1 MSERTTVTLET
12 DVAERLRAEA
22 HATGRSFKDVVNT
35 AIRRGLDQ
43 QPDRLPPFIVEARPM
58 GLRDGLSLDD
68 IEGLLDRVDGP
79 DRRW

>member
-1 MSERTTVTLET
+1 MSERTTLTLET

-22 HATGRSFKDVVNT
+22 HATGRSFKDVVNA
-35 AIRRGLDQ
+35 AIRRGLDRSA
-43 QPDRLPPFIVEARPM
+43 DPPTPFVVEARSM

>member
-1 MSERTTVTLET
+1 MSERTTITLET

-22 HATGRSFKDVVNT
+22 HATGRSFKDVVNA
-35 AIRRGLDQ
+35 AIRRGLEPRTQDV
-43 QPDRLPPFIVEARPM
+43 PPFVVEARSM

-68 IEGLLDRVDGP
+68 IESLLDLVEGP

>member
-1 MSERTTVTLET
+1 MSERTTLTLET

-22 HATGRSFKDVVNT
+22 HATGRSFKDVVNA
-35 AIRRGLDQ
+35 AIRRGLDRSAD
-43 QPDRLPPFIVEARPM
+43 PLPPFVVEARSM
-58 GLRDGLSLDD
+58 GLRDGVSLDD